1 MKRTTCCLIA
11 LCLTICFVLPV
22 LAADEGVKGEVDW
35 VNGVV
40 IGYGYG
46 TAEAS
51 NNIAQAKALSMRAA
65 RIDALRN
72 ILETVKGVNID
83 SRTLVSDFM
92 VKKDIIVTRVD
103 GVIKGARMVNQHV
116 EWIEG
121 SPLATVEMRL
131 CFSAHGS
138 ECLPGRS
145 LVSALNLA
153 EYKDSKDI
161 PKQTFAGPVEPPK
174 SEPPAKKETGELAC
188 SFDSSKPVSGIVLS
202 LQGYYY
208 KRVVLPVVA
217 ADKDGELQTI
227 YSVNQVEPRIIR
239 TYGIVRYSDTLG
251 QALKVAELGDN
262 IMIVPVKKVNEEN
275 MIIISEE
282 DASKIYETTRHGND
296 YLSKAGVVVCSE

>member
-11 LCLTICFVLPV
+11 LCFIVCLALPV
-22 LAADEGVKGEVDW
+22 LADEGVKGKVDW
-35 VNGVV
+35 ANGFI

-46 TAEAS
+46 TAEAT
-51 NNIAQAKALSMRAA
+51 NNIAQAKALSIRAA
-65 RIDALRN
+65 RLDALRN

-92 VKKDIIVTRVD
+92 VKKDIMVTRVN
-103 GVIKGARMVNQHV
+103 GVVKDARMVNKNV

-131 CFSAHGS
+131 CLSSHGS
-138 ECLPGRS
+138 QCSPGRS
-145 LVSALNLA
+145 LLSALDLA

-161 PKQTFAGPVEPPK
+161 PKQTFAGPVEPPR
-174 SEPPAKKETGELAC
+174 SEPPAKKETGELVYN
-188 SFDSSKPVSGIVLS
+188 FDSSKPVSGIVIS

-217 ADKDGELQTI
+217 ADKDGELLTI
-227 YSVNQVEPRIIR
+227 YSVNQVEPRMVR

-251 QALKVAELGDN
+251 QALKVDKLGDN
-262 IMIVPVKKVNEEN
+262 IMIVPVKKVSDKNV
-275 MIIISEE
+275 IIISEE
-282 DASKIYETTRHGND
+282 NASKIYETTRHGND

>member
-11 LCLTICFVLPV
+11 LCFIVCFALPV
-22 LAADEGVKGEVDW
+22 LADEGAKGEIDW
-35 VNGVV
+35 VNGFI

-51 NNIAQAKALSMRAA
+51 SNMAQATALSIRAA
-65 RIDALRN
+65 KIDALRN
-72 ILETVKGVNID
+72 LLETVKGVNID

-92 VKKDIIVTRVD
+92 VKKDIIVTRVN
-103 GVIKGARMVNQHV
+103 GVVKGAQMVNKHV

-138 ECLPGRS
+138 ECSPGRS
-145 LVSALNLA
+145 LVSALDLA
-153 EYKDSKDI
+153 EYGDSKDI
-161 PKQTFAGPVEPPK
+161 PKQTFTEPVEPPE
-174 SEPPAKKETGELAC
+174 SESPTKKEPGGLAYN
-188 SFDSSKPVSGIVLS
+188 FDSSKPVSGIVLS

-208 KRVVLPVVA
+208 QRVVLPVVA
-217 ADKDGELQTI
+217 VDKDGELQTI

-239 TYGIVRYSDTLG
+239 TYGIVRYSDALG

-262 IMIVPVKKVNEEN
+262 IMIVPVKKVDEKNV
-275 MIIISEE
+275 IIISEE
-282 DASKIYETTRHGND
+282 NASKIYETTRHGND

>member
-11 LCLTICFVLPV
+11 LCFIVCFALPV
-22 LAADEGVKGEVDW
+22 LADEGVKGEVDW
-35 VNGVV
+35 ANGF
-40 IGYGYG
+40 ITGYGYG

-51 NNIAQAKALSMRAA
+51 NNIAQAKALSIRAA
-65 RIDALRN
+65 RMDALRN

-103 GVIKGARMVNQHV
+103 GVIRGARMVNKHV

-131 CFSAHGS
+131 CLSAHGS
-138 ECLPGRS
+138 QCSPGRS
-145 LVSALNLA
+145 LLSALDLA

-174 SEPPAKKETGELAC
+174 SEPPAKKEPGELVY
-188 SFDSSKPVSGIVLS
+188 SFDSSKPVSGVVLS

-217 ADKDGELQTI
+217 ADKDGELLTI
-227 YSVNQVEPRIIR
+227 YSVNQVEPRMVR

-251 QALKVAELGDN
+251 QALKVDKLGGN

-282 DASKIYETTRHGND
+282 NASKIYETTRHGND

>member
-22 LAADEGVKGEVDW
+22 LAAEGVKGEVDW
-35 VNGVV
+35 VNGFI
-40 IGYGYG
+40 IGYGFG
-46 TAEAS
+46 TVEAS
-51 NNIAQAKALSMRAA
+51 NNIAQAKALSIRAA
-65 RIDALRN
+65 KMDALRN
-72 ILETVKGVNID
+72 ILETIKGVNID
-83 SRTLVSDFM
+83 SRTLVRDFM

-103 GVIKGARMVNQHV
+103 GVIRGARMVNKHV

-121 SPLATVEMRL
+121 LPIATVEMRL
-131 CFSAHGS
+131 CFSAHAS

-145 LVSALNLA
+145 LLSALDLT

-161 PKQTFAGPVEPPK
+161 PKQTFTGPVEPPK
-174 SEPPAKKETGELAC
+174 SEPPAKKEPGEFVY

-217 ADKDGELQTI
+217 ADKDGELLTI
-227 YSVNQVEPRIIR
+227 YSVNQVEPRMVR

-251 QALKVAELGDN
+251 QALKVDKLGDN
-262 IMIVPVKKVNEEN
+262 IMIVPVKKVSDKNV
-275 MIIISEE
+275 IIISE
-282 DASKIYETTRHGND
+282 DNASKIYETTRHGND